1 LLRQTKHVLGLISL
15 YKDSLAAFG
24 ASSSALSLFS
34 ATPMWPARFDTLID
48 LWEKQ
53 PVVPTLRMLLIVFL
67 SNLAPV
73 TLVYTIQK
81 NF

>member
-1 LLRQTKHVLGLISL
+1 
-15 YKDSLAAFG
+15 
-24 ASSSALSLFS
+24 
-34 ATPMWPARFDTLID
+34 MWPARFDTLID